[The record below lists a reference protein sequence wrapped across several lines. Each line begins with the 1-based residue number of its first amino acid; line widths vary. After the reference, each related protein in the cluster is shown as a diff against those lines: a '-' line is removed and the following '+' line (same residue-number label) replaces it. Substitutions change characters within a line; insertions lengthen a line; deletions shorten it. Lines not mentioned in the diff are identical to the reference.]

1 METKRD
7 WSEFIGR
14 SMASKIAISSDRING
29 LAALLDYAEPPW
41 PNNHVPPT
49 GHWLAMFPFTMQSK
63 LGEDGHEKL
72 GDFIPAIDY
81 PRRMWVGGKINYLSF
96 LSVNQIILHRSSISN
111 IEDKIGKTGP
121 MTFVTLMHE
130 YLAGDELL
138 LQEEQKIVY
147 REASTEPAIRPT
159 NKLGSNADI
168 KKDCD
173 WSRQIIPD
181 TTLLFRYSAVSFN
194 AHKIHFDHEY
204 VNKEGYPGLLVH
216 APLTATLLID
226 LYQSENTN
234 IKITS
239 FEYKAQR
246 PLYVKF
252 DQEYKK
258 EIKAAVESNFK
269 DKEDG
274 SVHLWAED
282 CSGAQAVTARLE
294 IEK

>member
-14 SMASKIAISSDRING
+14 SMASNIAISSDRING

-81 PRRMWVGGKINYLSF
+81 PRRMWVGGKINYYSPLC
-96 LSVNQIILHRSSISN
+96 VNQAILHRTTISN
-111 IEDKIGKTGP
+111 IEDKTGKTGP

-130 YLAGDELL
+130 YLAKDELL
-138 LQEEQKIVY
+138 LREEQKIVY
-147 REASTEPAIRPT
+147 REASTEPAKRPV
-159 NKLGSNADI
+159 NQLASNAGVQ
-168 KKDCD
+168 KDCN

-181 TTLLFRYSAVSFN
+181 STLLFRYSAVTFN
-194 AHKIHFDHEY
+194 AHKIHFDHDY

-216 APLTATLLID
+216 APLTATLLVD
-226 LYQSENTN
+226 LYLAENPN
-234 IKITS
+234 VKIKA
-239 FEYKAQR
+239 FEYTAR
-246 PLYVKF
+246 SPLY
-252 DQEYKK
+252 DGDAIMLYGKK
-258 EIKAAVESNFK
+258 I
-269 DKEDG
+269 EDG
-274 SVHLWAED
+274 NVFLWAED
-282 CSGAQAVTARLE
+282 CSGTQAVTGTLKLE
-294 IEK
+294 T

>member
-7 WSEFIGR
+7 WSEYIGR
-14 SMASKIAISSDRING
+14 SIASKIAISSDRING

-72 GDFIPAIDY
+72 GNFIPAINY
-81 PRRMWVGGKINYLSF
+81 PRRMWVGGKIKYYSPLC
-96 LSVNQIILHRSSISN
+96 VNQEVLHRTTISN
-111 IEDKIGKTGP
+111 IEDKTGKIGP

-147 REASTEPAIRPT
+147 REGSTEPAKRPV
-159 NKLGSNADI
+159 NQLASNAGI
-168 KKDCD
+168 QNKDCN

-181 TTLLFRYSAVSFN
+181 STLLFRYSAVTFN
-194 AHKIHFDHEY
+194 AHKIHFDHDY

-216 APLTATLLID
+216 APLTATLLVD
-226 LYQSENTN
+226 LYQDENPN
-234 IKITS
+234 VKIKA
-239 FEYKAQR
+239 FEYTAR
-246 PLYVKF
+246 SPLY
-252 DQEYKK
+252 DGDAIMLYGKK
-258 EIKAAVESNFK
+258 N
-269 DKEDG
+269 DDG
-274 SVHLWAED
+274 DVFLWAED
-282 CSGAQAVTARLE
+282 CSGARAMTGTLKLE
-294 IEK
+294 T

>member
-7 WSEFIGR
+7 WSEFVGR
-14 SMASKIAISSDRING
+14 SLMSEIAISSDRIRG

-41 PNNHVPPT
+41 PNNQVPPT
-49 GHWLAMFPFTMQSK
+49 GHWLAMFPFTRQSN

-81 PRRMWVGGKINYLSF
+81 PRRMWVGGKINYHSP
-96 LSVNQIILHRSSISN
+96 LSVNQPILHRTTISN
-111 IEDKIGKTGP
+111 IEDKTGKTGP

-130 YLAGDELL
+130 YLAEDELL

-147 REASTEPAIRPT
+147 REASAKPAIRPI
-159 NKLGSNADI
+159 NQLASNVGM

-181 TTLLFRYSAVSFN
+181 STLLFRYSAVTYN
-194 AHKIHFDHEY
+194 AHKIHFDHDY

-226 LYQSENTN
+226 LYQTEHPNV
-234 IKITS
+234 KITL
-239 FEYKAQR
+239 FEYKAQS
-246 PLYVKF
+246 PLYVNDPVMLLGK
-252 DQEYKK
+252 
-258 EIKAAVESNFK
+258 NL
-269 DKEDG
+269 EDG
-274 SVHLWAED
+274 SVQLWAED
-282 CSGAQAVTARLE
+282 CSGTHAVTARLE